1 MKGRVIMKK
10 CSLFIAVAM
19 ALLLLTLSTAHA
31 GEKLRVGVLKLT
43 SSAPI
48 FIAVE
53 KGFFKEQGLD
63 IEQVFFRSAQ
73 PVAVAMAS
81 GDIVVGAT
89 GITAGLYN
97 AIAGGFKMKIVA
109 DKGRE
114 WEGYQLC
121 GIMVS
126 KKAWDKGLRTIK
138 DLKGHRVGVTQI
150 GSTFHYML
158 GNMLEKNG
166 MTLKD
171 VKVTPLGGVKSMM
184 DTVASDQIE
193 TAFMVQPFCSVM
205 EAKKMGHRMLWVS
218 DYLNYQIAVIFF
230 GDTMTKDRKT
240 SDAFMRAYIKGCRCY
255 YDNCLKKKD
264 GKTVRGPY
272 FDEVM
277 QIISKYTGRKPKLIA
292 MGLNYNDRNGR
303 LYAEDIQHQIDW
315 YYDHGLIG
323 KRLDARKIVD
333 ISFWERAMKELG
345 LKP

>member
-1 MKGRVIMKK
+1 MRINKGV
-10 CSLFIAVAM
+10 LFGVVVA
-19 ALLLLTLSTAHA
+19 ALLLMLSTAQA
-31 GEKLRVGVLKLT
+31 ATKVKVGVLKLT

-97 AIAGGFKMKIVA
+97 AIAGGVKMKIVA

-126 KKAWDKGLRTIK
+126 KKAWNNGLRTLK

-166 MTLKD
+166 MTLED

-218 DYLNYQIAVIFF
+218 DYLAYQIAVIFF
-230 GDTMTKDRKT
+230 GDKMIEDRAT
-240 SDAFMRAYIKGCRCY
+240 SVAFMRAYIKACRFY
-255 YDNCLKKKD
+255 YDNCLSKKD
-264 GKTVRGPY
+264 GKTVKGPH

-277 QIISKYTGRKPKLIA
+277 HIISKYTGRKPKLIA

-303 LYAEDIQHQIDW
+303 LYDKDIQHQIDW
-315 YYDHGLIG
+315 YYDHGLVG
-323 KRLDARKIVD
+323 TKLDAKNIVD
-333 ISFWERAMKELG
+333 LSIWEQAMKDLG

>member
-1 MKGRVIMKK
+1 MKWKGLTITI
-10 CSLFIAVAM
+10 IACVFM
-19 ALLLLTLSTAHA
+19 AFFQEAKAVT
-31 GEKLRVGVLKLT
+31 KLRVGVLKLT

-63 IEQVFFRSAQ
+63 VKQVFFRSAQ
-73 PVAVAMAS
+73 PVAVALAS

-97 AIAGGFKMKIVA
+97 AIAGGVEMKIVA

-114 WEGYQLC
+114 WKGYQLC

-126 KKAWDKGLRTIK
+126 NKAWNQGIRTLK

-158 GNMLEKNG
+158 GNMLGKNG
-166 MTLKD
+166 MSLKD
-171 VKVTPLGGVKSMM
+171 VKVTPLGGVKNMM
-184 DTVASDQIE
+184 DTVASDNIE

-218 DYLNYQIAVIFF
+218 DYLNYQIAAIFF
-230 GDTMTKDRKT
+230 GKKMMKDKKT
-240 SDAFMRAYIKGCRCY
+240 SEAFMRAYIKGCRY
-255 YDNCLKKKD
+255 YFDNCLKKRN
-264 GKTVRGPY
+264 GKIVRGPK

-277 QIISKYTGRKPKLIA
+277 KIISKYTGRKPKLIA
-292 MGLNYNDRNGR
+292 MGLNYNDRNGK
-303 LYAEDIQHQIDW
+303 LFAKDIQHQIDW
-315 YYDHGLIG
+315 YYSHGMIS
-323 KRLDARKIVD
+323 KHLDARKIVD
-333 ISFWERAMKELG
+333 MSIWEQSMKELG

>member
-1 MKGRVIMKK
+1 MRRKVI
-10 CSLFIAVAM
+10 LLGVVA
-19 ALLLLTLSTAHA
+19 ATLLLMLSTAQA
-31 GEKLRVGVLKLT
+31 ETKVKMGVLKLT

-97 AIAGGFKMKIVA
+97 AIAGGIKMKIVA

-114 WEGYQLC
+114 WKGYQLC

-126 KKAWDKGLRTIK
+126 NKSWDNGLRTLK

-166 MTLKD
+166 MTLDD

-184 DTVASDQIE
+184 DTVASGQIE

-205 EAKKMGHRMLWVS
+205 EAKKIGHRMLWVS
-218 DYLNYQIAVIFF
+218 DYLSYQIAVIFF
-230 GDTMTKDRKT
+230 GDKMMKDRET
-240 SDAFMRAYIKGCRCY
+240 SVPLMRAYIKGCRYY
-255 YDNCLKKKD
+255 YDNCLTKKD
-264 GKTVRGPY
+264 GKLVKGPH

-277 QIISKYTGRKPKLIA
+277 EIISKYTGREPKLIA
-292 MGLNYNDRNGR
+292 VGLNYNDRNGS
-303 LYAEDIQHQIDW
+303 LYAEDIQRQIDW
-315 YYDHGLIG
+315 YYDHNLVS
-323 KRLDARKIVD
+323 KRLDAKKIVD
-333 ISFWERAMKELG
+333 LSIWKQAMKDLG

>member
-1 MKGRVIMKK
+1 MRRKVI
-10 CSLFIAVAM
+10 LFGVM
-19 ALLLLTLSTAHA
+19 AATLLLMLSTAQA
-31 GEKLRVGVLKLT
+31 ETKVKMGVLKLT

-63 IEQVFFRSAQ
+63 VEQVFFRSAQ

-97 AIAGGFKMKIVA
+97 AIAGGIKMKIVA

-114 WEGYQLC
+114 WKGYQLC

-126 KKAWDKGLRTIK
+126 NKSWDNGLRTLK

-166 MTLKD
+166 MTLDD

-184 DTVASDQIE
+184 DTVASGQIE

-205 EAKKMGHRMLWVS
+205 EAKKIGHRMLWVS
-218 DYLNYQIAVIFF
+218 DYLSYQIAAIFF
-230 GDTMTKDRKT
+230 GDKMMKDRET
-240 SDAFMRAYIKGCRCY
+240 AVALMRAYIKGCRYY
-255 YDNCLKKKD
+255 YDNCLTKKD
-264 GKTVRGPY
+264 GKLVKGPH

-277 QIISKYTGRKPKLIA
+277 EIISKYTGRKPKLIA
-292 MGLNYNDRNGR
+292 MGLNYNERNGS

-315 YYDHGLIG
+315 YYDHKLVSE
-323 KRLDARKIVD
+323 RLDANKIVD
-333 ISFWERAMKELG
+333 LSIWKQAMKDLG

>member
-1 MKGRVIMKK
+1 MKIQGVK
-10 CSLFIAVAM
+10 FGVVA
-19 ALLLLTLSTAHA
+19 ALLLLTFSTAHA
-31 GEKLRVGVLKLT
+31 GKKVRVGVLKLT
-43 SSAPI
+43 SSAPV
-48 FIAVE
+48 FIAKE

-126 KKAWDKGLRTIK
+126 KKAWDQGLRTLK

-166 MTLKD
+166 MTLED
-171 VKVTPLGGVKSMM
+171 VKVTPLGGVKNMM

-205 EAKKMGHRMLWVS
+205 EDKKMGPRMLWVS

-230 GDTMTKDRKT
+230 GDTMMKDRKT
-240 SDAFMRAYIKGCRCY
+240 SEAFMRAYIKACRYY

-264 GKTVRGPY
+264 GKTVRGPH

-277 QIISKYTGRKPKLIA
+277 NIISKYTGRKPKLIA

-315 YYDHGLIG
+315 YFDHGLISE
-323 KRLDARKIVD
+323 RLDAKKIVD
-333 ISFWERAMKELG
+333 ISIWEQAMKDLG
-345 LKP
+345 FKP

>member
-1 MKGRVIMKK
+1 MKK
-10 CSLFIAVAM
+10 RCILFVVVA
-19 ALLLLTLSTAHA
+19 ATLLLILSTAQA
-31 GEKLRVGVLKLT
+31 ATKIKVGVLRLT

-63 IEQVFFRSAQ
+63 IKQVFFRSAQ

-81 GDIVVGAT
+81 RDIVVGAT

-97 AIAGGFKMKIVA
+97 AIAGGVKMKIVA

-114 WEGYQLC
+114 WKGYQLC
-121 GIMVS
+121 AIMVS
-126 KKAWDKGLRTIK
+126 NKAWNTGLRTLK

-150 GSTFHYML
+150 GSTFEYML

-166 MTLKD
+166 MRLED
-171 VKVTPLGGVKSMM
+171 VKVTPLGGVKNMM
-184 DTVASDQIE
+184 DTVASGRIDA
-193 TAFMVQPFCSVM
+193 AFMVQPFCSVM

-218 DYLNYQIAVIFF
+218 KYLNYQIAAIFF
-230 GDTMTKDRKT
+230 GDKMLEDRT
-240 SDAFMRAYIKGCRCY
+240 TAVAFMKAYIKACRYY
-255 YDNCLKKKD
+255 YDNCLTKKN
-264 GKTVRGPY
+264 GKTIKGPH

-303 LYAEDIQHQIDW
+303 LYAKDIQHQIDW
-315 YYDHGLIG
+315 YYDHHFLNT
-323 KRLDARKIVD
+323 RLDAKKIVD
-333 ISFWERAMKELG
+333 LSIWKQAMKDLS
-345 LKP
+345 LN

>member
-1 MKGRVIMKK
+1 MRKK
-10 CSLFIAVAM
+10 DVLFGVVVV
-19 ALLLLTLSTAHA
+19 ALLLMLSTAQA
-31 GEKLRVGVLKLT
+31 ATKVKVGVLKLT

-126 KKAWDKGLRTIK
+126 KKAWDKGLRTLK

-166 MTLKD
+166 MTLED

-218 DYLNYQIAVIFF
+218 DYLTYQIAVIFF
-230 GDTMTKDRKT
+230 GDKMMEDRAT
-240 SDAFMRAYIKGCRCY
+240 SVGFMRAYIKACRFY
-255 YDNCLKKKD
+255 YDNCLSKKD
-264 GKTVRGPY
+264 GKTVKGPH

-303 LYAEDIQHQIDW
+303 LYDEDIQHQIDW
-315 YYDHGLIG
+315 YYDHGLVG
-323 KRLDARKIVD
+323 KRLDAKKIVD
-333 ISFWERAMKELG
+333 LSIWEQAMKDLG